1 MTDNCYIYHH
11 LGLGDH
17 LICNGL
23 VRYLISTL
31 GLKRPCLVVKQ
42 SNLNNVQRMFIDQ
55 TNLSFCVLKSRI
67 YKDSEFVDYY
77 NQNKAPV
84 IKVGFEECRSADFDK
99 SFYDSVYVP
108 FEERWNSWYIQRN
121 DEQENK
127 LFEELKIDDDYIFIH
142 DQSSVGK
149 YNLKI
154 DSDLRQIR
162 PDKLKCETSIF
173 DWIKVIENAKEIH
186 AISSSFVH
194 LINSLKLNNS
204 LYFHNIKHSDGMFF
218 CLSSQWKIIDSYRKQ

>member
-23 VRYLISTL
+23 VRYLIKSL
-31 GLKRPCLVVKQ
+31 DLKQITLVVKRPNL
-42 SNLNNVQRMFIDQ
+42 SNIMRMFKDRPAYINFLTVDRDSDFID
-55 TNLSFCVLKSRI
+55 F
-67 YKDSEFVDYY
+67 Y
-77 NQNKAPV
+77 NQNKAPLF
-84 IKVGFEECRSADFDK
+84 KVGFEKCRSADFDK

-108 FEERWNSWYIQRN
+108 FEERWNSWYIQRD

-127 LFEELKIDDDYIFIH
+127 LFEELKIDGDYIFVH

-173 DWIKVIENAKEIH
+173 DWIKVIENAKEVH

-218 CLSSQWKIIDSYRKQ
+218 CLSSQWKVIDCYKE